1 MNVLPSDSTLIP
13 NIIFDE
19 FMKELSHA
27 EFKLLICILRKTYG
41 IGKTRAPISLYEME
55 KMTTLS
61 RSGLSGCL
69 NTLVYRGYILR
80 FKSKTPTGNNAI
92 NEYEIQGLD

>member
-1 MNVLPSDSTLIP
+1 MNVSPSDSTLIP

-27 EFKLLICILRKTYG
+27 QFKLLTCILRKTYG
-41 IGKTRAPISLYEME
+41 IGKTRAPISLYEM
-55 KMTTLS
+55 KTMTNLS
-61 RSGLSGCL
+61 RSGLSDCL
-69 NTLVYRGYILR
+69 NALVYRGFILR
-80 FKSKTPTGNNAI
+80 FKSKNPKGNNEI

>member
-1 MNVLPSDSTLIP
+1 MNVSLPDSTSIP

-55 KMTTLS
+55 RMTTLS

-69 NTLVYRGYILR
+69 NSLVHRGFILK
-80 FKSKTPTGNNAI
+80 FKSKTPEGNNAI